1 VQICRVRSLVA
12 LTYAHKSMLGTE
24 WWMGG
29 ALDGL
34 STASLKHGGKVH
46 QSLPEWSAANLR
58 LPHTP
63 KFGEVV
69 GETRGSVARRPNKQV
84 VRPHKSI
91 PWLVS
96 AVSA

>member
-12 LTYAHKSMLGTE
+12 RTYAHKSMPGTE

-46 QSLPEWSAANLR
+46 WAQSLPEWCAARPPLAT
-58 LPHTP
+58 HP
-63 KFGEVV
+63 KIWWSG
-69 GETRGSVARRPNKQV
+69 RRNTG
-84 VRPHKSI
+84 
-91 PWLVS
+91 
-96 AVSA
+96 

>member
-1 VQICRVRSLVA
+1 
-12 LTYAHKSMLGTE
+12 
-24 WWMGG
+24 MGG

-46 QSLPEWSAANLR
+46 RAQSLPEWSAANLR

-69 GETRGSVARRPNKQV
+69 GETRGSVKAE
-84 VRPHKSI
+84 
-91 PWLVS
+91 
-96 AVSA
+96 